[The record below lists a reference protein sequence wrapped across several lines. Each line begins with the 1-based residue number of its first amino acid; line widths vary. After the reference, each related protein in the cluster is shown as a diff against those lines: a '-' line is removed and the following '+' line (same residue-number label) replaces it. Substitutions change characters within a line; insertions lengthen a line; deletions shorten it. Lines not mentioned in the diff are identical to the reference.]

1 MVLKYISCSSYKIIY
16 CFNFGLKLALTFLCE
31 IHRTE
36 VISPYFSFLSSVMI
50 NVPVFIKALYN
61 NPLPQTT
68 PYFNT
73 VKITLTILTISV
85 TASHKCC
92 NLHANRFHISQDL
105 ILTFWR
111 GIWYVRKLM
120 NLKGVLAFT
129 ASGLSYQHFTTWHK
143 HGYYTQSKWSYYA
156 DKHN

>member
-16 CFNFGLKLALTFLCE
+16 CFNFGFKLTFLGE

-50 NVPVFIKALYN
+50 NVPVFIKALYY

-73 VKITLTILTISV
+73 VKITLTII
-85 TASHKCC
+85 
-92 NLHANRFHISQDL
+92 
-105 ILTFWR
+105 
-111 GIWYVRKLM
+111 
-120 NLKGVLAFT
+120 
-129 ASGLSYQHFTTWHK
+129 
-143 HGYYTQSKWSYYA
+143 
-156 DKHN
+156 